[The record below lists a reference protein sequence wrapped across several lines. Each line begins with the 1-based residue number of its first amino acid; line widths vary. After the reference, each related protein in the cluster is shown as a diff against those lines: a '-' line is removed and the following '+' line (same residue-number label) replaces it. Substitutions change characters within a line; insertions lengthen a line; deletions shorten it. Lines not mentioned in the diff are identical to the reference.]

1 MTKFDWNAD
10 EYSKYSSGQEKWAK
24 ELLAK
29 LKLNGNEAVLDLGC
43 GDGRIT
49 VEIAGMAKNGFVI
62 GVDNSEE
69 MIKLAGERYPVEK
82 YNNLSFEVMDAK
94 EIRFNNKF
102 DVVFSN
108 AALHWVDDHKKV
120 LEGINRS
127 LKPGGRFLIQTGGT
141 GNAAAAFETIREMAA
156 LNNWT
161 SYLKDAKSPYN
172 FFSDK
177 DYEMLITT
185 SGFKPLRIE
194 LLKKDMVHQGI
205 EGFKGF
211 IRTTWLPYTQRI
223 PEEKREEFIT
233 ETAELYLKKYPV
245 DEEGNVHIEMVR
257 LEAEAVRI

>member
-1 MTKFDWNAD
+1 MPKFEWNAD
-10 EYSKYSSGQEKWAK
+10 EYAKYSSGQEKWAK

-49 VEIAGMAKNGFVI
+49 VEIAAMVNNGSVI

-69 MIKLAGERYPVEK
+69 MIKLAKERYPAEK
-82 YNNLSFEVMDAK
+82 YINFSFMVMDAK
-94 EIRFNNKF
+94 EIKFTGKF

-141 GNAAAAFETIREMAA
+141 GNAAAAFETLREMTELAE
-156 LNNWT
+156 WEP
-161 SYLKDAKSPYN
+161 YLKGARSPYN
-172 FFSDK
+172 FFSNS
-177 DYEMLITT
+177 DYEKLVPET
-185 SGFKPLRIE
+185 GFNPVRIE
-194 LLKKDMVHQGI
+194 LLSKDMVHKGI

-211 IRTTWLPYTQRI
+211 IRTTWLPFTQRI
-223 PEEKREEFIT
+223 PEEKREQFIT
-233 ETAELYLKKYPV
+233 ETAELYVKKYPV
-245 DEEGNVHIEMVR
+245 DEEGNVHIGMVR
-257 LEAEAVRI
+257 LEAEAVKI